1 MGVFAQG
8 FEGSGNIFQLS
19 KNLSFKYLV
28 NNQTRHI
35 FKTS

>member
-19 KNLSFKYLV
+19 KNISFKYLV
-28 NNQTRHI
+28 NNQTQSH
-35 FKTS
+35 F